1 MGRLMQAVSRLYV
14 DANILIHLV
23 EHSDGLAAAL
33 TDLFTAQTSGRP
45 FLVTSELTLAEVLV
59 GPYRATNDRLIDRDD
74 AATIPNSQLD
84 VGPVVRPV
92 LWYAAVLRSQYNSLK
107 TPNAI
112 HVSTAIGMQFS
123 HFLTADKRLANRYE
137 LTHHRYGLV
146 KGPATVDV
154 IRPELEVVRQLIEVA
169 SA

>member
-59 GPYRATNDRLIDRDD
+59 GPYRATNDRLIDRYD
-74 AATIPNSQLD
+74 AATIPNSQLE
-84 VGPVVRPV
+84 VRPV

-107 TPNAI
+107 TPDAI
-112 HVSTAIGMQFS
+112 HVFTAIGMQCS

>member
-1 MGRLMQAVSRLYV
+1 MRAVSRLYV

-23 EHSDGLAAAL
+23 EHSDGLSAAL
-33 TDLFTAQTSGRP
+33 TDLFTTQTSGRP

-59 GPYRATNDRLIDRDD
+59 GPYRETNDRLIDRYD
-74 AATIPNSQLD
+74 AATISSEQLE

-92 LWYAAVLRSQYNSLK
+92 LWYAAALRAQYPALK
-107 TPNAI
+107 TPDAI
-112 HVSTAIGMQFS
+112 HVSTAIGMRCS
-123 HFLTADKRLANRYE
+123 HFLTADKRLADRYE

-154 IRPELEVVRQLIEVA
+154 IRPELEVVQQLIEDA
-169 SA
+169 SR